1 MLEMLRTLLSIVIR
15 PIAVLFTLPVI
26 LFITQKW
33 LKEKSATL
41 IKALATL
48 IKALATLR
56 KVLSGSQIR
65 TPQCKKTAYILK

>member
-15 PIAVLFTLPVI
+15 PIAVLFTLQVI

-33 LKEKSATL
+33 LKEKS
-41 IKALATL
+41 ATL

>member
-33 LKEKSATL
+33 LKEKSATHRV
-41 IKALATL
+41 LATL